1 MRHFII
7 TFLALSTALSTST
20 PAFAAG
26 EAVRGK
32 TLYAAKCA
40 ACHSLEYNGVGPAHR
55 GVFERKAGVAAG
67 YEYSPALKASSLTWN
82 AATLD
87 RWLANPEKLV
97 PGQKMGI
104 AIADAK
110 ERRDLI
116 AYLRAAA
123 K

>member
-7 TFLALSTALSTST
+7 IFIMLSAALSNSAS
-20 PAFAAG
+20 AFAAG
-26 EAVRGK
+26 EAERGK

-55 GVFERKAGVAAG
+55 GVFERKAGAVAG
-67 YEYSPALKASSLTWN
+67 YDYSPALKASSLIWN
-82 AATLD
+82 ATTLD

-116 AYLRAAA
+116 AYLRVAA

>member
-7 TFLALSTALSTST
+7 TFLTLSTALSTSA

-26 EAVRGK
+26 EAERGK

-40 ACHSLEYNGVGPAHR
+40 ACHSLEYNGAGPAHR
-55 GVFERKAGVAAG
+55 GVFERKAGAATG
-67 YEYSPALKASSLTWN
+67 YDYSPALKASSLTWN

-97 PGQKMGI
+97 PGQKMGV

>member
-1 MRHFII
+1 MRHPI
-7 TFLALSTALSTST
+7 TAFLMLSAALSTSAPT
-20 PAFAAG
+20 LAAG
-26 EAVRGK
+26 EAERGK

-67 YEYSPALKASSLTWN
+67 YDYSPALKASSLTWN
-82 AATLD
+82 TTTLD

-97 PGQKMGI
+97 PGQKMGV
-104 AIADAK
+104 AITDAK

-116 AYLRAAA
+116 AYLRVAA